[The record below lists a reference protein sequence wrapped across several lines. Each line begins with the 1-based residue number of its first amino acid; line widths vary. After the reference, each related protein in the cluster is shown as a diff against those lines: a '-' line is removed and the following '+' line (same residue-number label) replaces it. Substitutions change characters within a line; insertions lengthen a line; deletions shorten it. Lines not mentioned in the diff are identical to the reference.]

1 MWKKAIERGRIK
13 ATESV
18 PLPKVLL
25 VNRRLEEMPSFFT
38 AFKKLELAWAGSS
51 LCFRITEGEVSAGI
65 LGLIEGEIC
74 LVDKLLHRLGI
85 IGKSSSTYAGS

>member
-1 MWKKAIERGRIK
+1 MWKKAIERGRFK
-13 ATESV
+13 AMESV
-18 PLPKVLL
+18 PLPKALFLSRKIKGNVK
-25 VNRRLEEMPSFFT
+25 FFP
-38 AFKKLELAWAGSS
+38 KKLELAWAGSS